1 MTILEAEKVYGAAPI
16 LKEPRIIGN
25 WVLWLEQRP
34 NESGRT
40 TALIR
45 PWKNK
50 DLPPQELTPYP
61 IDLRTKFHGYGGA
74 PLVATQTGSDLLLTW
89 IDNSDQG
96 LWKSS
101 WSFDNKDE
109 LKLSF
114 KLTPK
119 IEPICLSKKH
129 NYSLAGGVIDLKKNI
144 WIGLL
149 ESDQGDYIVS
159 FSLNKID
166 QTPKVIYSSKGFLGY
181 LSLNAK
187 DRKLAWIE
195 WNKNLM
201 PWDSNELKL
210 AIFNEQEDLENIIV
224 FNSQYLKLKKEISF
238 FNPVWSQKGDLYVA
252 EDSSG
257 WWNITKIISDTNN
270 ESITISQNK
279 WQIQAEIAFPQW
291 VLGMSSFACVGDDV
305 VGAFTKGGIW
315 SLGLFQK
322 NGSIRIIDQPFNDF
336 SGLNSYKKRLVA
348 ITSNSVISEGI
359 FEIDLLDNL
368 WEHTPATSFNLDT
381 KKISIGESFWFIGS
395 NDKKVHA
402 WYYPP
407 LNSQIQ
413 PPPLLVKSHSGP
425 TGMARCGLDL
435 EVQFWTSR
443 GWAVVDVNYGG
454 STGFGREYRERLRG
468 EWGVV
473 DVHDCAKA
481 AKELIASGKANKDR
495 IAIIGSSASGF
506 TALGCLLSTDIFNI
520 GACKYAVTD
529 LLSMA
534 NSTHRF
540 EEFYLDY
547 LIGNIETDFINY
559 KTRSPINNVNKIN
572 VPLILFHGLKDKV
585 ISFKDSNAIKNK
597 LSKREIPVEIH
608 LFDQEGHGFK
618 DGKIKVQ
625 VLKDTEAFFRKYLTI

>member
-1 MTILEAEKVYGAAPI
+1 MTILEAEKVYGASPI

-129 NYSLAGGVIDLKKNI
+129 NYSLAGGVIDIKKNI

-407 LNSQIQ
+407 LNSHIQ

-547 LIGNIETDFINY
+547 LIGNIESDFINY

-585 ISFKDSNAIKNK
+585 VSFKDSNAIKNK

-625 VLKDTEAFFRKYLTI
+625 VLKDTEAFFRKYLMV